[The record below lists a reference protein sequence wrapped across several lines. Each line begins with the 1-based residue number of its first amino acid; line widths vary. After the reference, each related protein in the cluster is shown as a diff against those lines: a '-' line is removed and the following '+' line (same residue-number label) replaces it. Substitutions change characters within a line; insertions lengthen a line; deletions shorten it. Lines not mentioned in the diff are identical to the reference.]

1 MGTAFEMDPSPHITT
16 LTMEAAHRLS
26 RQQKLYLMDTG
37 NHWEPDRTALTRIQY
52 ILLDSFRFQKLT

>member
-1 MGTAFEMDPSPHITT
+1 MGTAFEMDPPPHITT

-37 NHWEPDRTALTRIQY
+37 NH
-52 ILLDSFRFQKLT
+52 